1 MKHTRVHTIS
11 SRMILGFLICMLI
24 PTTVLTVLFS
34 LQHLKHY
41 MDTAD
46 QQIEISTSLA
56 AGSLESQF
64 DRLDTITM
72 APYYNSYFSSLRSLD
87 PNSKDYQA
95 KYIAFQDEMRQLFNL
110 TIFQV
115 SGIDDLVI
123 WSDGMTMYHIFYNE
137 LMLPKLL
144 TDVTEQSWYT
154 HALEGNGKMVF
165 TPPDQTQETGE
176 SYRTSS
182 VLISRQIRNLHNP
195 GQINMVLLNL
205 NTSSI
210 ASKLSGLNLMY
221 HAFAVLTNEKNELVY
236 SSHELSEEAFES
248 ILSGDDFRLD
258 GNRWRESAAPIGEYG
273 LTVHIVYS
281 LSEVNA
287 SLLTFLL
294 AAVLIYLAALIIVF
308 ILYRRNNRWIDH
320 SVRSLLSTLSQIEAG
335 DLTAS
340 CEALDVA
347 EFNKIGE
354 SVNEMTA
361 IINEKIKN
369 EYLMELRQKSL
380 QLYALQAQIQPHF
393 INNTIYCLIA
403 LNQIG
408 EKQSLNS
415 SLYSL
420 SHLLRYI
427 MRKEKET
434 SLGEECDFLEDYFKL
449 QKLRFGDRLNYRFEI
464 SQDDRS
470 IRVPRLLLQPLVE
483 NAILHGI
490 EPCPHPCTC
499 SVVCRR
505 EEDVYHISIEDDGV
519 GLNAENGSPSP
530 DLSAKDIA
538 PADLLTMT
546 REKTSIGLYYVRERL
561 RLWSEQAS
569 MNIRSEDG
577 LTISELYIPMEVIEY
592 GSADR
597 G

>member
-182 VLISRQIRNLHNP
+182 ILISRQIRNLHNP

-369 EYLMELRQKSL
+369 EYLM
-380 QLYALQAQIQPHF
+380 
-393 INNTIYCLIA
+393 
-403 LNQIG
+403 
-408 EKQSLNS
+408 
-415 SLYSL
+415 
-420 SHLLRYI
+420 
-427 MRKEKET
+427 
-434 SLGEECDFLEDYFKL
+434 
-449 QKLRFGDRLNYRFEI
+449 
-464 SQDDRS
+464 
-470 IRVPRLLLQPLVE
+470 
-483 NAILHGI
+483 
-490 EPCPHPCTC
+490 
-499 SVVCRR
+499 
-505 EEDVYHISIEDDGV
+505 
-519 GLNAENGSPSP
+519 
-530 DLSAKDIA
+530 
-538 PADLLTMT
+538 
-546 REKTSIGLYYVRERL
+546 
-561 RLWSEQAS
+561 
-569 MNIRSEDG
+569 
-577 LTISELYIPMEVIEY
+577 
-592 GSADR
+592 
-597 G
+597 

>member
-1 MKHTRVHTIS
+1 MKQARVHTIS

-46 QQIEISTSLA
+46 QQIKISTSLA

-64 DRLDTITM
+64 DRFDTITM

-95 KYIAFQDEMRQLFNL
+95 KYIAFQNEMRQLFNL
-110 TIFQV
+110 TVFQV

-165 TPPDQTQETGE
+165 TPPDHLQDTGE

-182 VLISRQIRNLHNP
+182 ILISRQIRNLHNP
-195 GQINMVLLNL
+195 GQTNMVLLNL

-210 ASKLSGLNLMY
+210 AAKLSGLNLMY
-221 HAFAVLTNEKNELVY
+221 HAFAVLTNEKDELVY
-236 SSHELSEEAFES
+236 ASRELSEEAFES
-248 ILSGDDFRLD
+248 VLSGEDFRLD
-258 GNRWRESAAPIGEYG
+258 GGRWRESAVPIGEYG

-287 SLLTFLL
+287 SLFTFLL
-294 AAVLIYLAALIIVF
+294 TAVLIYLAALIIVF

-320 SVRSLLSTLSQIEAG
+320 SVSSLLSTLSQIEAG

-340 CEALDVA
+340 CESLDVA

-449 QKLRFGDRLNYRFEI
+449 QKLRFGERLNYRFEI
-464 SQDDRS
+464 SQDDRN

-490 EPCPHPCTC
+490 EPCPHPCMC
-499 SVVCRR
+499 LVACRR
-505 EEDVYHISIEDDGV
+505 EEDVFHISIEDNGV
-519 GLNAENGSPSP
+519 GLNVENGSPSQ
-530 DLSAKDIA
+530 DLSSKDIA

-569 MNIRSEDG
+569 MSIRSQNG

-597 G
+597 R